1 MELYMYIYME
11 YVYKQLREH
20 QHIIS
25 DDQKGGYMFVM
36 IVLELIP
43 FDHPMELH
51 LHNPIPHL
59 HQ

>member
-1 MELYMYIYME
+1 ME